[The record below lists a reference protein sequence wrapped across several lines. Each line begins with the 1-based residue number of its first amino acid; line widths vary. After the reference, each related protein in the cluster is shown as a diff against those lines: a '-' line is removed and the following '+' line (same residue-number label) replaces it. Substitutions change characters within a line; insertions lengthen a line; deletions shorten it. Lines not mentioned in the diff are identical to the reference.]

1 MIRKI
6 RGVSSDQLDA
16 LMKTL
21 EAYEARH
28 PRAEIEGYLEDSF
41 SIKLR
46 IVDPDFQGVSRTDR
60 HNAIWRELET
70 LPEETLSYLSI
81 LLLLTPEERKT
92 SFASLEFDDPAPSTL
107 D

>member
-1 MIRKI
+1 MVRKI
-6 RGVSSDQLDA
+6 RGTSSEQLDA
-16 LMKTL
+16 VMKSL

-28 PRAEIEGYLEDSF
+28 PRAEIEGYSEDPL

-46 IVDPDFQGVSRTDR
+46 IVAPDFQGLSRTDR

-70 LPEETLSYLSI
+70 LPEETLSYLSV

-92 SFASLEFDDPAPSTL
+92 SFASLEFDDPVPSTL